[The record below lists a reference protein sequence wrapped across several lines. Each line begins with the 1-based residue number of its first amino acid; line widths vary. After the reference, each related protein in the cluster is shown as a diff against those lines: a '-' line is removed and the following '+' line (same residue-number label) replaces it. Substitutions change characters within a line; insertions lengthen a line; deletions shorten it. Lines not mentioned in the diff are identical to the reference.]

1 MNKTMREKRG
11 QTILSHGARIL
22 HTDAPDSV
30 AGGQNGL
37 SPFFAPSSILVCLGL
52 LPLTTGLLCG
62 QSFEV
67 ASVRLSSGQTRS
79 MMEVLPGGERFVARN
94 MPLNWLIGEAYRVP
108 NRQISGLPGDMAT
121 ENYDIEAKA
130 DRPVSRAQMML
141 MLRSLLEDRF
151 KLAVQR
157 ETKELNARVLVVAK
171 GGPKMVENQDGA
183 ELAITK
189 VTGNKTR
196 YHNMT
201 MSLLANVLAGPD
213 DTIVD
218 RTGLQASY
226 DFTLEYYAGPGGIG
240 VKEGREPAPD
250 QNGPS
255 LETALRE
262 QLGLRLESRK
272 GPVEMLV
279 VEHIERLSGN

>member
-1 MNKTMREKRG
+1 MLK
-11 QTILSHGARIL
+11 IIGAI
-22 HTDAPDSV
+22 V
-30 AGGQNGL
+30 
-37 SPFFAPSSILVCLGL
+37 
-52 LPLTTGLLCG
+52 LTAGLLCA

-67 ASVRLSSGQTRS
+67 ASVKLSQAQARS
-79 MMEVLPGGERFVARN
+79 SMSVLPGGERFVARN

-108 NRQISGLPGDMAT
+108 NRQISGLPSGMET
-121 ENYDIEAKA
+121 ETYDIEAKA
-130 DRPVSRAQMML
+130 EHPVSRAQTML

-151 KLAVQR
+151 KLVVRR
-157 ETKELNARVLVVAK
+157 ETKELSAQVLLVAK
-171 GGPKMVENQDGA
+171 GGPKMDENRDSA
-183 ELAITK
+183 DLAITK

-196 YHNMT
+196 YHNMA
-201 MSLLANVLAGPD
+201 MSLFANVLAGSD

-218 RTGLQASY
+218 QTGLTGSY
-226 DFTLEYYAGPGGIG
+226 DFTLDYFHGGPVGSG

-250 QNGPS
+250 PNGPS
-255 LETALRE
+255 LQTALRE

>member
-1 MNKTMREKRG
+1 MRK
-11 QTILSHGARIL
+11 II
-22 HTDAPDSV
+22 
-30 AGGQNGL
+30 GL
-37 SPFFAPSSILVCLGL
+37 IA
-52 LPLTTGLLCG
+52 LTACG

-67 ASVRLSSGQTRS
+67 ASVKLSTAQTRS
-79 MMEVLPGGERFVARN
+79 TMAVLPGGERFVARN
-94 MPLNWLIGEAYRVP
+94 MPLVWLIGEAYRVP
-108 NRQISGLPGDMAT
+108 NRQISGLPDVMAT

-130 DRPVSRAQMML
+130 ERPVSRAQMML

-151 KLAVQR
+151 KLVAR
-157 ETKELNARVLVVAK
+157 RATKELSAHVLVVAK
-171 GGPKMVENQDGA
+171 GGPKMDENRDGA
-183 ELAITK
+183 DLAITK

-201 MSLLANVLAGPD
+201 MSLFANVLAGSD

-226 DFTLEYYAGPGGIG
+226 DFTLEYYAGPGGVG

-250 QNGPS
+250 ANGPS
-255 LETALRE
+255 LEMGLQ
-262 QLGLRLESRK
+262 QLGLKLESRK

-279 VEHIERLSGN
+279 VEHIERLLVN